1 MNILTDDPKVFL
13 NGLNR
18 KKTKFYCREVNMKDI
33 PLRVRFKVANP
44 VILEIAKKE
53 GITGR
58 LETRIKLHEED
69 TLYLALYK
77 ESCLKIFMFQVVDR
91 KESKEGKI
99 VGIWWLSHL
108 YILIYWVCKGAFL
121 FSLLVTE
128 NIGEVPFGDGGF
140 LGILKI
146 MSSKYLN

>member
-1 MNILTDDPKVFL
+1 
-13 NGLNR
+13 
-18 KKTKFYCREVNMKDI
+18 MKDI
-33 PLRVRFKVANP
+33 PKRVKFKVANS

-99 VGIWWLSHL
+99 VGIW
-108 YILIYWVCKGAFL
+108 
-121 FSLLVTE
+121 
-128 NIGEVPFGDGGF
+128 
-140 LGILKI
+140 
-146 MSSKYLN
+146 